1 MSDCFYCD
9 NSEKLHSLMIEIC
22 ELPYS
27 RVYLN
32 RDQKH
37 KGRCIVAFKEHKT
50 EYYQLSEK
58 ENAGYF
64 AEVSKVAQAIRD
76 LYQPD
81 KINYATYGDGVPHVH
96 VHVVPKY
103 RGGLNWGAP
112 FDDTLPKQFLDEE
125 EYGKMAEELRTA
137 ILKNNIL

>member
-58 ENAGYF
+58 ENAVTGGRVDYKEMDRQNVL
-64 AEVSKVAQAIRD
+64 AVADILASQQKKAGACMGTRRRIR
-76 LYQPD
+76 
-81 KINYATYGDGVPHVH
+81 
-96 VHVVPKY
+96 Y
-103 RGGLNWGAP
+103 RFICRA
-112 FDDTLPKQFLDEE
+112 DE
-125 EYGKMAEELRTA
+125 L
-137 ILKNNIL
+137 